1 MEMIIGAAIAAAS
14 YTAGIIT
21 AYKLLH
27 LRDPKTYKFEEPG
40 KREKELDSQ
49 WDELFKYNGKEV

>member
-1 MEMIIGAAIAAAS
+1 MDMILGAVIAAAS
-14 YTAGIIT
+14 FAAGVL
-21 AYKLLH
+21 AACKLSH
-27 LRDPKTYKFEEPG
+27 LRDPETYKFEEPG